1 MAKSHHFSFP
11 LSIKY
16 RPKWDIRMFATY
28 KFEYINILNQGIE
41 RKKQNKTKTASASE
55 HGRHVEEKT
64 QNKNHS

>member
-1 MAKSHHFSFP
+1 
-11 LSIKY
+11 
-16 RPKWDIRMFATY
+16 MFATY

-41 RKKQNKTKTASASE
+41 RKKQNKTKTASVSE